1 MQHCAAL
8 LNKEQCSNM
17 CFGVSN
23 DPENG
28 PPYKF
33 EIQEGHFTPDSNY
46 GKVEIKFSRRL
57 IAIFFRFIRR
67 FLPEN
72 RQNAVNTIG
81 KKYFTKWYLQNSNPS
96 QGRVQFVICQN
107 LEGCIEVCYSYV
119 MMNCCTL
126 EDTIVNTCILFT
138 TNNIANVNSYHNY
151 NYYVLQCKDTHENII
166 SRV

>member
-1 MQHCAAL
+1 MQHCGVL

-57 IAIFFRFIRR
+57 IAIFVKFIRR

-72 RQNAVNTIG
+72 RQNVDTIE

-96 QGRVQFVICQN
+96 KGRVHFVICQN
-107 LEGCIEVCYSYV
+107 LEGCIEVCYSFV
-119 MMNCCTL
+119 MMNFCTL
-126 EDTIVNTCILFT
+126 EDTIVNTCIMFT
-138 TNNIANVNSYHNY
+138 TNK
-151 NYYVLQCKDTHENII
+151 YY
-166 SRV
+166 